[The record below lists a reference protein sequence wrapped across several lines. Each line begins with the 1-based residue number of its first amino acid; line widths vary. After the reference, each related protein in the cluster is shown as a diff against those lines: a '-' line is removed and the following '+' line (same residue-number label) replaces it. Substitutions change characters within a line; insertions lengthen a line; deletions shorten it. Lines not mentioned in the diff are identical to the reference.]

1 MRPIWSG
8 YISFGLISIP
18 ISVYSAVE
26 ASERVSFRLLHR
38 KDHAPIVYKKF
49 CSKEDV
55 EVPNDEI
62 VRGYDVGG
70 KEYSVVEKEE
80 LDKVEEEESGTKGEM
95 EVLQFVDFGALN
107 PLSFDSPYYTAPRKG
122 GERAY
127 AVLREAL
134 NDAHKVGIVRFQL
147 RKHPR
152 LGALI
157 PGPSAIAVES
167 LLSYEEL
174 RAPSGLSIPSTKTK
188 PAEVKMAETLIGQ
201 MTTEGWD
208 PTEHP
213 NTLRNALK
221 KLLSSRRRF
230 RLEQG
235 GTKKPEERENVVDLM
250 EALKRSVG
258 EAKARPKRAST
269 KKRGVA

>member
-8 YISFGLISIP
+8 HISFGLISIP
-18 ISVYSAVE
+18 ISIFSAVE
-26 ASERVSFRLLHR
+26 ASERVAFRLLHR
-38 KDHAPIVYKKF
+38 KDHAPIKYKKF

-62 VRGYDVGG
+62 VRGYEVERG
-70 KEYSVVEKEE
+70 EYTTIEKEE
-80 LDKVEEEESGTKGEM
+80 LDKVEDEEGGTKGEM
-95 EVLQFVDFGALN
+95 EVLQFVDFGSLN
-107 PLSFDSPYYTAPRKG
+107 PLAFDSPYYTAPRKG

-147 RKHPR
+147 RTHPR

-174 RAPSGLSIPSTKTK
+174 RAPSGLSIPSTKAK
-188 PAEVKMAETLIGQ
+188 PGEVKMAEMLIQQ

-213 NTLRNALK
+213 NTFRKSLK
-221 KLLSSRRRF
+221 RLLASRRRF
-230 RLEQG
+230 RLEEG
-235 GTKKPEERENVVDLM
+235 AKAEAGERENVVDLM
-250 EALKRSVG
+250 EALRKSVG
-258 EAKARPKRAST
+258 QAKARPKRAPAR
-269 KKRGVA
+269 KRGAA

>member
-269 KKRGVA
+269 KKRGAA